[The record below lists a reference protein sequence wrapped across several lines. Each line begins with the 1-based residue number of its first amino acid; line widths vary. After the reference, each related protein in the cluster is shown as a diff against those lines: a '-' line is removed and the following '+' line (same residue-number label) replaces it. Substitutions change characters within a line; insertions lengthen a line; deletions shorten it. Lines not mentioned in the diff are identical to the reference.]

1 MVKQKKE
8 ELPEIKDGTNNLLRE
23 YIEATRNGEPGRVR
37 SASDQLERFI
47 LDKVKESIDDLYK
60 NDTFL
65 LETGMNE
72 MSVSGRL
79 AMYLQD
85 KVSDFLDYFVDV
97 EYYRF
102 TKPIREVNNKRNDR
116 IRCDILLHSRQHF
129 EDRVDNLLA
138 IEVKLEKS
146 VDNGSSDICRLEDFV
161 QPKTAETPE
170 GAIHSTLLGLFLKF
184 GINRYCKVLIKS
196 DNYEDAPT
204 REVIS
209 LQ

>member
-1 MVKQKKE
+1 MVKRKKDE
-8 ELPEIKDGTNNLLRE
+8 PPEIKDGTNNLLRE
-23 YIEATRNGEPGRVR
+23 YIEATRNGETKRVR
-37 SASDQLERFI
+37 NASDQLECYI
-47 LDKVKESIDDLYK
+47 LEKVKESIDNLYK
-60 NDTFL
+60 NDSFL

-79 AMYLQD
+79 AMYLQN
-85 KVSDFLDYFVDV
+85 KVSDFLDYYVDV

-102 TKPIREVNNKRNDR
+102 TKPINEVNNKKNDR

-161 QPKTAETPE
+161 RPKTAETRE

-184 GINRYCKVLIKS
+184 GINRYCKVLIKD
-196 DNYEDAPT
+196 DNYEDAP
-204 REVIS
+204 IK
-209 LQ
+209 